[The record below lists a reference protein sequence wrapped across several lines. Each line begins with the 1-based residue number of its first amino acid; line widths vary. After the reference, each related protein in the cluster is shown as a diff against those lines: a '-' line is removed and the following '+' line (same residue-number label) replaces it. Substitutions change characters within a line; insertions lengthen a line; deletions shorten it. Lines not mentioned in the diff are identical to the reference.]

1 MVKLSV
7 SDIKKS
13 HGVDMTAVF
22 RARDKRY
29 SETLAAEKRHF
40 ETLDIFSRAERQYS
54 RSNQYGTAMEFSD
67 KGLYRFKRR
76 IFPKKRFAEFFGLES
91 SGHVYRSLDALADIL
106 ADMKVVGSLDEGK
119 RFVQERLEGESF
131 YGVGREDLHFQ
142 RVENNKGEFVYK
154 ISKSI
159 NYFAL

>member
-40 ETLDIFSRAERQYS
+40 ETYHKFGDE
-54 RSNQYGTAMEFSD
+54 
-67 KGLYRFKRR
+67 GLYLFKRR

-119 RFVQERLEGESF
+119 RFVQERLEGQTM